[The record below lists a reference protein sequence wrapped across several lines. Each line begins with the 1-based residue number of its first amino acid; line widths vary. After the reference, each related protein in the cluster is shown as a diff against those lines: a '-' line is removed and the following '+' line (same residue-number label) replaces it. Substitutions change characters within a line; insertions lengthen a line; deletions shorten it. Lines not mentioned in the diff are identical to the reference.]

1 MTEVLRLQET
11 KFKNNNKQVIGCVGE
26 NLAAD
31 YLVSSGYKIVARNWR
46 HKNGELDIIALR
58 KNTIVAVEV
67 KTRTGTEF
75 GSPFDAINATKRKR
89 LRILFGAWLAET
101 KGKYSIARIDG
112 IGIVIVPDIGAN
124 IVHIEA
130 IA

>member
-11 KFKNNNKQVIGCVGE
+11 KFKKHNNQVIGCVGE
-26 NLAAD
+26 NIAAD
-31 YLVSSGYKIVARNWR
+31 YLVSSGYKIIARNWR
-46 HKNGELDIIALR
+46 HRNGEIDVIALR

-67 KTRTGTEF
+67 KTRTGTKF
-75 GSPFDAINATKRKR
+75 GSPFESINSAKRKR

-101 KGKYSIARIDG
+101 KDRYDTARIDG
-112 IGIVIVPDIGAN
+112 IGIVIVPDSGAN
-124 IVHIEA
+124 IEHIKA